1 MGLALVRRLAEVI
14 REPDRGT
21 LAFGIGSIYRQALVM
36 ANATAFVGF
45 AVIMRLIAGHGFHLF
60 GTLAIGVASA
70 FADLAIAVL
79 MLRPTLRW
87 FAAGSIPTPAQRGSA
102 VAVPM
107 RHTVVHAGVWAEL
120 GTAVLILH
128 LHAGHQ
134 VIGLTVAGIVLA
146 GAASSF
152 AGYLAIERILRP
164 VFIVALA
171 GAPPSRRP
179 RHGVAGRLLAT
190 WALFT
195 GVPLAAVTVIM
206 VAQYIGPRFMN
217 VADGRAPAL
226 ASAVIGIVG
235 GLAAMTLAARSV
247 ADPLRDVTKAMGRI
261 ALGDVDAR
269 TDVYDISEIGA
280 LQTGFNAMAAAVAE
294 RERLHDLFGI
304 HVGRDVARHALRG
317 GSHRAGDLHTAA
329 VLFIDL
335 AGSTAFADTN
345 PPDRVAELLN
355 DFFQLV
361 VTAVDSH
368 GGFVNKFE
376 GDAALA
382 IFGAPVPIDDPA
394 GAALAAARSL
404 CAALRTMPSM
414 LDFGIGISYGK
425 VFAGNIGAEH
435 RYEYTVIG
443 DVVNQSARLS
453 DLAKTRPSRVIATS
467 EAVAAAEE
475 REAVRWYVAEPVTLR
490 GRATA
495 TPIAEPAT

>member
-1 MGLALVRRLAEVI
+1 MGIAVVRRLAEVI
-14 REPDRGT
+14 REPDRGA
-21 LAFGIGSIYRQALVM
+21 LAFGIGIVYRQALVI

-45 AVIMRLIAGHGFHLF
+45 AVILRLIAGHGFHLF
-60 GTLAIGVASA
+60 DTLAIGVGSA
-70 FADLAIAVL
+70 LADLMIAML

-87 FAAGSIPTPAQRGSA
+87 FARGAIPTPAQRSGA
-102 VAVPM
+102 VALPM
-107 RHTVVHAGVWAEL
+107 RHAVVHAAVWTEVGA
-120 GTAVLILH
+120 AVLVLH
-128 LHAGHQ
+128 LHAGRQ
-134 VIGLTVAGIVLA
+134 VIGMTIVGIVLA

-171 GAPPSRRP
+171 GTPPSRRP
-179 RHGVAGRLLAT
+179 RHGVAGRLLVT

-195 GVPLAAVTVIM
+195 GVPLAAVIVIV
-206 VAQYIGPRFMN
+206 VAQYVGPGFMD
-217 VADGRAPAL
+217 VADGRAPVL
-226 ASAVIGIVG
+226 ASAVIGVLG

-261 ALGDVDAR
+261 AVGDVDAR

-294 RERLHDLFGI
+294 REQLHDLFGR
-304 HVGRDVARHALRG
+304 HVGRDVVRHALRN

-335 AGSTAFADTN
+335 AGSTGFADTN

-361 VTAVDSH
+361 VTAIDSH
-368 GGFVNKFE
+368 GGSVNKFE

-382 IFGAPVPIDDPA
+382 IFGAPVPVDDPA

-404 CAALRTMPSM
+404 CTALRTLPSM

-453 DLAKTRPSRVIATS
+453 DLAKTRSGRVIATR
-467 EAVAAAEE
+467 EAVAAA
-475 REAVRWYVAEPVTLR
+475 REHEAGRWRVAESVTLR
-490 GRATA
+490 GRTAATV
-495 TPIAEPAT
+495 IAELVI